1 MVAKEVGGAAALE
14 PRSPGGPSGAGP
26 RARGGASDFPRPEFS
41 PPRAHCWPAESAP
54 EILQLGPHS
63 ALLLAG
69 AVGLC
74 VPSVP
79 FPLFHLETPETR
91 PSDLQTRSTKDIDE
105 SEEKVKSP

>member
-1 MVAKEVGGAAALE
+1 MGGAAALE

-26 RARGGASDFPRPEFS
+26 RARGGASAFPRPEFS
-41 PPRAHCWPAESAP
+41 PARAQGWPAVSPPES
-54 EILQLGPHS
+54 LQLGPHS

-74 VPSVP
+74 LPSVP
-79 FPLFHLETPETR
+79 FPLFHSKTPETR
-91 PSDLQTRSTKDIDE
+91 PSDPQTRSTKDIDE